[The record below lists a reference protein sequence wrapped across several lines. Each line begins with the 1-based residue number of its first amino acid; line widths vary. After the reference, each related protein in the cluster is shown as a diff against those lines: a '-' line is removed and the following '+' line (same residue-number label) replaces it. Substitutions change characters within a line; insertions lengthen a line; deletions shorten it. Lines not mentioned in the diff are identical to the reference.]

1 MGKHGFEHRPTT
13 VVQAPFCAERHRD
26 GGIPLA
32 EQIGDFT
39 GRLWMPGRGSANA
52 QTHTAPSV
60 AMANV
65 CQHQIARPFPPML
78 GEIHCPQSHS

>member
-39 GRLWMPGRGSANA
+39 GRLWMPGRGVLLIKQGLGKSAEIVNGWGMNIGGDLP
-52 QTHTAPSV
+52 TAG
-60 AMANV
+60 
-65 CQHQIARPFPPML
+65 QPMR
-78 GEIHCPQSHS
+78 